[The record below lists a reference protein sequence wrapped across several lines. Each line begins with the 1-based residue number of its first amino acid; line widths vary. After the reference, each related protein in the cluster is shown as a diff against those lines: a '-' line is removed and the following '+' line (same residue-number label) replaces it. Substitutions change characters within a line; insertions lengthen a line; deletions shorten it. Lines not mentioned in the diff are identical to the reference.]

1 MLCVKQINNDR
12 QTTDK
17 TNERKQKRKTKPQ
30 ILQKRNNKNKN
41 EAKSKNKQTA
51 VMRALRS
58 YVILFYGKVLLREIR
73 AFWSILVWLERFR
86 GNGHKA
92 VYVVRES
99 RQIKNKQGNLV
110 LSTELIT

>member
-17 TNERKQKRKTKPQ
+17 TNERKQKRTTKPQ

-73 AFWSILVWLERFR
+73 AF
-86 GNGHKA
+86 
-92 VYVVRES
+92 
-99 RQIKNKQGNLV
+99 
-110 LSTELIT
+110 